1 MRYLAIGNNAK
12 TIKSDKGGEYLT
24 AIMYLAPADTV
35 PGINVCPMAEL
46 AQCKAPCLFTAG
58 RGAMRPV
65 QDARIAKTV
74 AFRDDRDAFMRRI
87 VADIREAEY
96 KADKL
101 GVRLAVRLNGT
112 SDITWE
118 HFPVFGFGGVE
129 YDNLMEMFPAVQFYD
144 YTKLPGRKLPAN
156 YHLTVSYSGAN
167 PAYAAK
173 AAKTKHNLA
182 VVFHGALPKTF
193 LGRPVIDGDANDLRF
208 LDPAGVVVGLSA
220 KGKAKKDTSGFV
232 IIASAA

>member
-46 AQCKAPCLFTAG
+46 AMCKTPCLFTAG

-74 AFRDDRDAFMRRI
+74 AFRDDREAFMLQI
-87 VADIREAEY
+87 VADINEALRI
-96 KADKL
+96 ARKL
-101 GVRLAVRLNGT
+101 RVKLAVRLNGT
-112 SDITWE
+112 SDIAWE
-118 HFPVFGFGGVE
+118 NIPVTVGGVE
-129 YDNLMEMFPAVQFYD
+129 YANIMAVFPEVQFYD
-144 YTKLPGRKLPAN
+144 YTKLPNRKVPKN

-173 AAKTKHNLA
+173 AAKTK
-182 VVFHGALPKTF
+182 P
-193 LGRPVIDGDANDLRF
+193 RPCEGHQN
-208 LDPAGVVVGLSA
+208 PCSG
-220 KGKAKKDTSGFV
+220 KPQNGKANGSRSKTRQKVADRQARQ
-232 IIASAA
+232 ASAWNNPPPNNNNHDNGRLECR